1 MGNFISAM
9 TLKRTD
15 NGIILDF
22 TIREQADGTFQVED
36 IGYVPVYVW
45 KESGQYTVLPILKY
59 RDSKPELMSDEQ
71 YQRMLESYDEIV
83 GVLGTGDGTTT
94 FHILTE

>member
-1 MGNFISAM
+1 MYV
-9 TLKRTD
+9 R
-15 NGIILDF
+15 
-22 TIREQADGTFQVED
+22 IRQAE
-36 IGYVPVYVW
+36 
-45 KESGQYTVLPILKY
+45 TVLPILKY

-94 FHILTE
+94 FRILTE

>member
-1 MGNFISAM
+1 M
-9 TLKRTD
+9 
-15 NGIILDF
+15 
-22 TIREQADGTFQVED
+22 
-36 IGYVPVYVW
+36 
-45 KESGQYTVLPILKY
+45 LPILKY

-94 FHILTE
+94 FRILTE